1 VYARTT
7 VQVVAVFV
15 AVIVNEKAPV
25 PASPAGVP
33 VRAPVAAFRVSP
45 SGSEP
50 AVTAYVKP
58 PEPPLAV
65 TAWL

>member
-1 VYARTT
+1 M
-7 VQVVAVFV
+7 FV
-15 AVIVNEKAPV
+15 AVTVNEKEPV
-25 PASPAGVP
+25 PRAPPGVP
-33 VRAPVAAFRVSP
+33 VSAPVAAFSESP
-45 SGSEP
+45 SGREP